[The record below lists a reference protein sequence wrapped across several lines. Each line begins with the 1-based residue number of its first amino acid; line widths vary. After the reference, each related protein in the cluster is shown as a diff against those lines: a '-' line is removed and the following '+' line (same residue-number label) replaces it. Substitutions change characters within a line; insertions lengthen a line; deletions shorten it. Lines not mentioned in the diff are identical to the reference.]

1 MNAIDLM
8 MEEHKYIKRM
18 LTVVRKATYKSLEE
32 KNVNYEDFY
41 KMIDFIRNYADAHH
55 HKKEE
60 VILFNKMVEELGLIA
75 EKTVKYGMLV
85 EHDLGRLYIT
95 GLSEA
100 LENLKSGNKEA
111 ILDIIA
117 NAISYT
123 HLLERHIDK
132 EDNVIYKFATREL
145 KQEIIEKV
153 NAECVEFEDANTEV
167 MKKYTSIS
175 KFYLHIK
182 IYILLNFGN
191 ECYRI
196 LFCTLVYFNL

>member
-111 ILDIIA
+111 ILDVIA
-117 NAISYT
+117 I
-123 HLLERHIDK
+123 
-132 EDNVIYKFATREL
+132 
-145 KQEIIEKV
+145 
-153 NAECVEFEDANTEV
+153 
-167 MKKYTSIS
+167 
-175 KFYLHIK
+175 
-182 IYILLNFGN
+182 
-191 ECYRI
+191 
-196 LFCTLVYFNL
+196 

>member
-8 MEEHKYIKRM
+8 MKEHKYIKRM
-18 LTVVRKATYKSLEE
+18 LTVVRKATYKALEE
-32 KNVNYEDFY
+32 KNINYEDFY
-41 KMIDFIRNYADAHH
+41 KIIDFIRNYADAHH

-60 VILFNKMVEELGLIA
+60 VILFNKMVDELGLVA

-85 EHDLGRLYIT
+85 EHDMGRLYIT

-100 LENLKSGNKEA
+100 LENLKSGNEEA
-111 ILDIIA
+111 ILDVIA

-145 KQEIIEKV
+145 KPETIDKV
-153 NAECVEFEDANTEV
+153 NEDCIEFECANTAV
-167 MKKYTSIS
+167 MEKYTTMLE
-175 KFYLHIK
+175 KLEEKYL
-182 IYILLNFGN
+182 
-191 ECYRI
+191 
-196 LFCTLVYFNL
+196 

>member
-1 MNAIDLM
+1 
-8 MEEHKYIKRM
+8 M

-32 KNVNYEDFY
+32 KNVSYEDFY

-60 VILFNKMVEELGLIA
+60 VILFNKMVEEFGLIA

-111 ILDIIA
+111 ILDVIA

-123 HLLERHIDK
+123 HLLERHIHK

-167 MKKYTSIS
+167 MKKYTSILEELE
-175 KFYLHIK
+175 KKYL
-182 IYILLNFGN
+182 
-191 ECYRI
+191 
-196 LFCTLVYFNL
+196 

>member
-32 KNVNYEDFY
+32 KNVSYEDFY

-60 VILFNKMVEELGLIA
+60 VILFNKMVEEFG
-75 EKTVKYGMLV
+75 YGMLV

-111 ILDIIA
+111 ILDVIA

-167 MKKYTSIS
+167 MKKYTSILEELE
-175 KFYLHIK
+175 KKYL
-182 IYILLNFGN
+182 
-191 ECYRI
+191 
-196 LFCTLVYFNL
+196 

>member
-1 MNAIDLM
+1 MEFRKLRENRRLGGEKMNAIDLM

-18 LTVVRKATYKSLEE
+18 LTVVRKATYKALEE

-41 KMIDFIRNYADAHH
+41 KMIDFIRNFADAHH

-60 VILFNKMVEELGLIA
+60 VILFNKMVDELGLVA

-85 EHDLGRLYIT
+85 EHDMGRLYIT

-111 ILDIIA
+111 ILDVIA

-132 EDNVIYKFATREL
+132 EDNVIYKFAAREL
-145 KQEIIEKV
+145 KQETMDKV
-153 NAECVEFEDANTEV
+153 NADCTEFEGANTAVIE
-167 MKKYTSIS
+167 KYVEIL
-175 KFYLHIK
+175 KELEGKYL
-182 IYILLNFGN
+182 
-191 ECYRI
+191 
-196 LFCTLVYFNL
+196 

>member
-100 LENLKSGNKEA
+100 LENSKSGNKEA
-111 ILDIIA
+111 ILDVIA

-167 MKKYTSIS
+167 MKKYTSILEELE
-175 KFYLHIK
+175 KKYL
-182 IYILLNFGN
+182 
-191 ECYRI
+191 
-196 LFCTLVYFNL
+196 